1 MIEIPVLHTDRLIL
15 RGFEPRDEEPYMAL
29 MADLE
34 VARFLADGRT
44 LSRFEAWRQ
53 LAMLVGHWQLRGYGL
68 WAVEER
74 ASGRF
79 IGRIGGHNPEGWPAF
94 EIGYTLAR
102 DAWGKG
108 YAREGA
114 GAALAYARDTLK
126 RDEIVSVIRPANVGS
141 IRVATSLG
149 AREAETIDFFG
160 APALVYRYP

>member
-1 MIEIPVLHTDRLIL
+1 MIEIPVLRTDRLVL
-15 RGFEPRDEEPYMAL
+15 RGFEPRDEEPYIAL
-29 MADLE
+29 MADPE
-34 VARFLADGRT
+34 VTRYLGDGRP
-44 LSRFEAWRQ
+44 LGRVDAWRQ

-74 ASGRF
+74 STGRL

-114 GAALAYARDTLK
+114 AAALAYARQTLQ
-126 RDEIVSVIRPANVGS
+126 RDEIISIIRPANNGS

-149 AREAETIDFFG
+149 ARPAETIDFLG
-160 APALVYRYP
+160 APAVIYRY